1 MRITHN
7 SKGLALSCC
16 ILIFC
21 ICTITRVFADTPRS
35 LLPSQTETFK
45 EKHSSKKTQGSNADV
60 PEKTSPNSEGV
71 NRLDKKNGIEIN
83 SLKEIDIN
91 SIGTIDTSSGGYTKK
106 MWDGTSRATINSLFK
121 MLPVQLYSKSLQ
133 KLYKRLLLT
142 AADMPIRTEKTDE
155 TNLLLTRAQSLFN
168 SGYFTDFNDLM
179 EMIPSKYKSEKL
191 ALLNSDSAFLSNNI
205 NKACDIT
212 SQWFENSLSK
222 YWQKALI
229 FCDALN
235 SDWDQ
240 VDFGLKL
247 LVELGEN
254 DQVFF
259 SLLQN
264 MMTQTESPL
273 NVEVNNIRPLDVAMI
288 RAARKSLPRPA
299 SIMPDPWLLSS
310 YIQDPGTALKTRL
323 SIAENAAKIG
333 VINSVSLSEIY
344 ETVKIN
350 GQEIENALSIAL
362 NEATPKAR
370 TLLYRATL
378 KHDSSF
384 GKAQAIQRA
393 KSIAIKHKRFSE
405 MAELYGPIL
414 KTIPVGSELGW
425 FAADAALIHTANS
438 NLEHTKL
445 WVSLAIREA
454 NIDEGALQKWNEIW
468 PFLRIM
474 WGNTVFEWDDDAT
487 QNWLKIA
494 KKKSPEKAN
503 NLAALMFELMYVLGE
518 PISPR
523 LWTDL
528 VGLNSLSIAKKS
540 IFNNQFL
547 ITMAVNKGHLAE
559 AITLLLISLEK
570 TEFSSLPP
578 SELVLIV
585 DSLQKLGF
593 EKEAREL
600 AFEIIVSKSF

>member
-1 MRITHN
+1 MRSTHN
-7 SKGLALSCC
+7 SKGLALNCC

-21 ICTITRVFADTPRS
+21 ICNITRVFAETPRS
-35 LLPSQTETFK
+35 LLPIQTETFK
-45 EKHSSKKTQGSNADV
+45 EKHSSKKTRGIIADV
-60 PEKTSPNSEGV
+60 PEKTLSNAKDV
-71 NRLDKKNGIEIN
+71 NRLNKKNGIEIN
-83 SLKEIDIN
+83 SLKEIDID
-91 SIGTIDTSSGGYTKK
+91 SIGTIDTLSGGYPKQ
-106 MWDGTSRATINSLFK
+106 MWHGSSRATINSLFK
-121 MLPVQLYSKSLQ
+121 MLPVQLHSRNLQ

-142 AADMPIRTEKTDE
+142 AADVPMQSTKNNE
-155 TNLLLTRAQSLFN
+155 TGFLLIRAQSLFN

-179 EMIPSKYKSEKL
+179 EMIPNKYKSEEL
-191 ALLNSDSAFLSNNI
+191 AILDTDSAFLSNNI

-212 SQWFENSLSK
+212 TQWFEISLSK

-235 SDWDQ
+235 SDWDK

-247 LVELGEN
+247 LVELGED
-254 DQVFF
+254 DQAFY

-264 MMTQTESPL
+264 MMTQTEGSL
-273 NVEVNNIRPLDVAMI
+273 NVQVNNIRPIDVAMI
-288 RAARKSLPRPA
+288 RAARQSLPNPA
-299 SIMPDPWLLSS
+299 SIIPDPWLLPS

-323 SIAENAAKIG
+323 LCAENAAKIG

-344 ETVKIN
+344 EAVKID

-378 KHDSSF
+378 RHDSSF

-393 KSIAIKHKRFSE
+393 KSIAIKNKRFSE

-454 NIDEGALQKWNEIW
+454 NIDERALQKWNEIW

-474 WGNTVFEWDDDAT
+474 WGDTVFEWSDDST
-487 QNWLKIA
+487 QKWLKVA
-494 KKKSPEKAN
+494 KQKSPEIAN
-503 NLAALMFELMYVLGE
+503 NLAALMFELMYVLEE
-518 PISPR
+518 PISHQ

-528 VGLNSLSIAKKS
+528 VGPNSLSIARKS

-547 ITMAVNKGHLAE
+547 IKMAVNQGNLAE
-559 AITLLLISLEK
+559 AITRLLISLEK
-570 TEFSSLPP
+570 TEFDSLPP
-578 SELVLIV
+578 NELVLIV

-593 EKEAREL
+593 EKEARRL